1 MPVCI
6 KNDLTRQSPLRYRV
20 LLSKKRGKIIM
31 KKRVLAALLVS
42 AMVVATVVGCGS
54 KSSSDDSSKKET
66 TEASDKKDSDET
78 VTVVTA
84 GTGEPYSLLADDGT
98 WTGIDA
104 EMWDE
109 IEKRT
114 GWKVELKQAAFD
126 ALWGELD
133 TERADVAA
141 NCFAVKAERTDK
153 YNATIPYYGDA
164 QCIIVNDDSSYK
176 TVDDLKGQVVG
187 CTNGQAAQTIIED
200 LAKEKGFEVKLY
212 EDSAVGMNDLK
223 LGRIAAYANTTTN
236 VNAFTHNNEDANFRF
251 FDENLMANNVAY
263 FLPKTERG
271 DKLTEELNDVIQEM
285 LDDGTVAKI
294 TEKWMYSDMTKLIQ
308 K

>member
-1 MPVCI
+1 
-6 KNDLTRQSPLRYRV
+6 
-20 LLSKKRGKIIM
+20 M
-31 KKRVLAALLVS
+31 KKRVLAALLVTVM
-42 AMVVATVVGCGS
+42 AVATAAGCGS
-54 KSSSDDSSKKET
+54 SSKSDN
-66 TEASDKKDSDET
+66 SDKKTEATDKTEDKEK
-78 VTVVTA
+78 VVVVTA
-84 GTGEPYSLLADDGT
+84 GTGEPYSLLSDDGKT

-104 EMWDE
+104 EMWAE

-114 GWKVELKQAAFD
+114 GWEVEVKQAAFD

-141 NCFAVKAERTDK
+141 NCFAVKKERADK

-164 QCIIVNDDSSYK
+164 QCVIVNEDSSYK
-176 TVDDLKGQVVG
+176 TLEDLKGKTIG

-200 LAKEKGFEVKLY
+200 AAKEIGFEVKLY
-212 EDSAVGMNDLK
+212 EDSAVGMNDLV
-223 LGRIAAYANTTTN
+223 LGRIDAYANTTTN
-236 VNAFTHNNEDANFRF
+236 VNAFTHNHDEAKFRF

-263 FLPKTERG
+263 FLPKTDRG
-271 DKLTEELNDVIQEM
+271 EKLTEELNKVLQDM

-294 TEKWMYSDMTKLIQ
+294 TKKWMFADMTKLIQ

>member
-1 MPVCI
+1 
-6 KNDLTRQSPLRYRV
+6 
-20 LLSKKRGKIIM
+20 M

-114 GWKVELKQAAFD
+114 GWKVEVKQAAFD

-141 NCFAVKAERTDK
+141 NCFAVKEERTDK

-164 QCIIVNDDSSYK
+164 QCVIVNDDSSYK

>member
-1 MPVCI
+1 
-6 KNDLTRQSPLRYRV
+6 
-20 LLSKKRGKIIM
+20 M

-294 TEKWMYSDMTKLIQ
+294 TEKWMYSDMTKSIQ

>member
-1 MPVCI
+1 MISIFSVSYTHLDVY
-6 KNDLTRQSPLRYRV
+6 KRQ
-20 LLSKKRGKIIM
+20 
-31 KKRVLAALLVS
+31 
-42 AMVVATVVGCGS
+42 
-54 KSSSDDSSKKET
+54 
-66 TEASDKKDSDET
+66 
-78 VTVVTA
+78 
-84 GTGEPYSLLADDGT
+84 
-98 WTGIDA
+98 
-104 EMWDE
+104 
-109 IEKRT
+109 
-114 GWKVELKQAAFD
+114 
-126 ALWGELD
+126 
-133 TERADVAA
+133 
-141 NCFAVKAERTDK
+141 
-153 YNATIPYYGDA
+153 
-164 QCIIVNDDSSYK
+164 
-176 TVDDLKGQVVG
+176 
-187 CTNGQAAQTIIED
+187 
-200 LAKEKGFEVKLY
+200 Y

>member
-1 MPVCI
+1 
-6 KNDLTRQSPLRYRV
+6 
-20 LLSKKRGKIIM
+20 M
-31 KKRVLAALLVS
+31 KKRVLAALLVTVM
-42 AMVVATVVGCGS
+42 AVATVAGCGS
-54 KSSSDDSSKKET
+54 KSSDDSSAKTET
-66 TEASDKKDSDET
+66 TDNSSEEKEK
-78 VTVVTA
+78 VVVVTA
-84 GTGEPYSLLADDGT
+84 GTGEPYSLLSDDGKT

-104 EMWDE
+104 EMWAE

-114 GWKVELKQAAFD
+114 GWEVEVKQAAFD

-164 QCIIVNDDSSYK
+164 QCVIVNEDSDYK
-176 TVDDLKGQVVG
+176 TLEDLKGKTVG

-200 LAKEKGFEVKLY
+200 AAKEIGFEVKLY
-212 EDSAVGMNDLK
+212 EDSAIGMNDLV
-223 LGRIAAYANTTTN
+223 LGRIDAYANTTTN
-236 VNAFTHNNEDANFRF
+236 VNAFTHNHEEAKFRF

-271 DKLTEELNDVIQEM
+271 NKLTEELNKVLQDMI
-285 LDDGTVAKI
+285 DDGTVGKI
-294 TEKWMYSDMTKLIQ
+294 TEKYMYADMTKLIQ

>member
-1 MPVCI
+1 
-6 KNDLTRQSPLRYRV
+6 
-20 LLSKKRGKIIM
+20 M

-236 VNAFTHNNEDANFRF
+236 VNAFTHNYEDANFRF

>member
-1 MPVCI
+1 
-6 KNDLTRQSPLRYRV
+6 
-20 LLSKKRGKIIM
+20 M

-66 TEASDKKDSDET
+66 TEASDNKDSDET

-164 QCIIVNDDSSYK
+164 QCVIVNDDSSYK

-285 LDDGTVAKI
+285 LGDGTVAKI

>member
-1 MPVCI
+1 
-6 KNDLTRQSPLRYRV
+6 
-20 LLSKKRGKIIM
+20 M

-164 QCIIVNDDSSYK
+164 QCVIVNDDSSYK

>member
-1 MPVCI
+1 
-6 KNDLTRQSPLRYRV
+6 
-20 LLSKKRGKIIM
+20 M

-54 KSSSDDSSKKET
+54 NSSSEDSSKKET

-141 NCFAVKAERTDK
+141 NCFAVKEERTDK

-251 FDENLMANNVAY
+251 FDENLIANNVAY